1 MSWHVYLLTCAD
13 GTLYCGVTSDLD
25 RRLAE
30 HNGEA
35 PGQGAKYTRVRRP
48 VALAAH
54 APCADKSAALRLEI
68 AVKKRPRAAK
78 LAFLLAQQDAAS
90 AMAVAS
96 SGAPIAPVASPGAH
110 IGVPPEACFSA
121 ASGAQPDVLSGIPA
135 DIPSDVPVGALSDI
149 SSDVS
154 ADIPTNAAAHHKPSA
169 TPAGTPCPAK
179 SQPNGGVA

>member
-1 MSWHVYLLTCAD
+1 MLPPMSWHVYLLTCAD
-13 GTLYCGVTSDLD
+13 GTLYCGVTSDLA

-35 PGQGAKYTRVRRP
+35 PGQGAKYTRARRP

-78 LAFLLAQQDAAS
+78 LAYLLGQPDAS
-90 AMAVAS
+90 AAAAPGTQI
-96 SGAPIAPVASPGAH
+96 GAPPGT
-110 IGVPPEACFSA
+110 CFSA
-121 ASGAQPDVLSGIPA
+121 APDTAFGTAPGAPSG
-135 DIPSDVPVGALSDI
+135 IPSDVPAGVPSGAASRH
-149 SSDVS
+149 
-154 ADIPTNAAAHHKPSA
+154 APSA

-179 SQPNGGVA
+179 SKARGGAA